1 VDNENALQSDP
12 LKDDDKIGFLGI
24 FASSTLENTFREK
37 QFRDDVWWS
46 RFLVGAGMIRV
57 ALMLS
62 ADYQNFGLGT
72 TFELLA
78 AGRLVFL
85 LISAYVFVALRRA
98 ASPTE
103 AGRLLFGWGFLAI
116 GITFCALSSREPNE
130 NGLMMVSFGPV
141 FVAYVLLPLPL
152 VRQTTLAATFSAAVF
167 FAVRH
172 ADGLLL
178 AKVGAIHVMVHL
190 FGAVVSWRSNY
201 RRRMVFLG
209 MLREAELRARLET
222 AMAEVRTLRG
232 MVHMCAWCKRIRDE
246 AQSWETLE
254 LYVQKHTHA
263 SFSHGICPE
272 CLKVE
277 LARPH
282 DRSYESNHPAHSPSP
297 KGSIRGVADLGTA

>member
-1 VDNENALQSDP
+1 VDNENSLQSAP
-12 LKDDDKIGFLGI
+12 LKVDVKIGFFGA
-24 FASSTLENTFREK
+24 FASSTLENAFREMH
-37 QFRDDVWWS
+37 FRDDLWWS
-46 RFLVGAGMIRV
+46 RFLVAAGMIRV
-57 ALMLS
+57 ALMLL
-62 ADYQNFGLGT
+62 ADYQNFGLSE

-78 AGRLVFL
+78 IVRFVFL
-85 LISAYVFVALRRA
+85 LISSGVLVALQRA

-103 AGRLLFGWGFLAI
+103 ARRLLFGWGFLAI
-116 GITFCALSSREPNE
+116 GITFCAFWSRDSNH
-130 NGLMMVSFGPV
+130 NGLLMASFSPV
-141 FVAYVLLPLPL
+141 LVAYLLLPLPL
-152 VRQTTLAATFSAAVF
+152 VRQTMLAATYSAAVF
-167 FAVRH
+167 FAARH
-172 ADGLLL
+172 ADGHLL
-178 AKVGAIHVMVHL
+178 AKVGALHGMVHL
-190 FGAVVSWRSNY
+190 FGTVASRRSNY
-201 RRRMVFLG
+201 RRRIVFLAVLG
-209 MLREAELRARLET
+209 EAELRARLET

-263 SFSHGICPE
+263 VFTHGICPE